1 MKKTFTVLALTAV
14 LLLSGCG
21 KAAGPAETAPPVP
34 SPAVQTPEA
43 TPTPTPTPAA
53 DVRTAADAL
62 VAAMQ
67 QGDFAAVA
75 QYVSPTKG
83 VTFTPYS
90 FVDPGSDRCFT
101 AAQVAAFGSDNTTYL
116 WGAYDG
122 SGNPMQLTPQEYWNE
137 FVWNADYTQAPD
149 VTVNDIAQS
158 GLAIENVTE
167 AYPDATFVE
176 YHFGGLDEKEEGLD
190 WCALKLVF
198 EQSAGQWQLIGIIH
212 SQWVI

>member
-1 MKKTFTVLALTAV
+1 MKKTFPALALTAV

-21 KAAGPAETAPPVP
+21 KAPAPAETTPPVQT
-34 SPAVQTPEA
+34 PAVQTPEV
-43 TPTPTPTPAA
+43 TPTPEA
-53 DVRTAADAL
+53 DVRAAADAL
-62 VAAMQ
+62 ANAMR
-67 QGDFAAVA
+67 QGDFSAVA

-90 FVDPGSDRCFT
+90 FVDPGIDRCFT
-101 AAQVAAFGSDNTTYL
+101 AAQVAAFGSDSATYL

-149 VTVNDIAQS
+149 VTVNGIAQS

-176 YHFGGLDEKEEGLD
+176 YHFDGLEEENEGMD

-198 EQSAGQWQLIGIIH
+198 EQVAGQWQLIGVIH